1 MELPR
6 IKASGLFIVAD
17 PHVAATPPGQRLEG
31 YQEQILHKLSACL
44 ERARELD
51 LHVVI
56 PGDLFHWPRENPN
69 GLVVDLIELFGPH
82 RPSVLVGNHDK
93 YLARFTRDVSLAVL
107 DAAGAV
113 RLMSEPGPAFAL
125 DTPEGR
131 VLVGGSPDGAPLPRH
146 VDPDGAVA
154 TVWFSHHSVSFPDFK
169 DRLIFP
175 REIPGLDWLINGHIH
190 RLQPM
195 VVKGCT
201 RWCNPGNITRLTFSR
216 ATRDRVPAASI
227 WRPGLTE
234 LEKWPV
240 PALPFE
246 QVFPDQ
252 PFAPEPGPEESKSL
266 FLKGLE
272 RLAWRRTQEG
282 LGLKDF
288 LSANLN
294 PEHPETGLVWKL
306 YEEVAGG
313 KDKAGRP

>member
-1 MELPR
+1 VELPK
-6 IKASGLFIVAD
+6 IEAKGLLIIPD

-31 YQEQILHKLSACL
+31 YREQILAKLSACL
-44 ERARELD
+44 EHARAEG

-69 GLVVDLIELFGPH
+69 GLVVELIELFGPH

-93 YLARFTRDVSLAVL
+93 YLARFTRDTSLAVL
-107 DAAGAV
+107 DAAGVV
-113 RLMSEPGPAFAL
+113 RLMSEAGPAFRLA
-125 DTPEGR
+125 TPSGP
-131 VLVGGSPDGAPLPRH
+131 VLVGGSPDGTPLPRQ
-146 VDPDGAVA
+146 VDPDGCEA

-175 REIPGLDWLINGHIH
+175 REIPGLDWLVNGHIH
-190 RLQPM
+190 RPQPM

-216 ATRDRVPAASI
+216 STLERVPAASI
-227 WRPGLTE
+227 WRPGIE
-234 LEKWPV
+234 ALESWPV
-240 PALPFE
+240 PVLPFA

-252 PFAPEPGPEESKSL
+252 PFPPEPGPEESKSL

-294 PEHPETGLVWKL
+294 PEHPETALVWEL

-313 KDKAGRP
+313 KHEAG